1 MGIYKNTSNLQMFS
15 SRVSEL
21 QYVNWHDGG
30 LPNYNELLKRA
41 EEKDRMEPIKA
52 QDEIFEFKEGLAPA
66 YRTDIRKW
74 GYIDEKMNEVIE
86 FKYDA
91 AAPFYNGCAE
101 VKINRRAGCIDKN
114 GNIIIECKYDTIFT
128 SGDTLVIKV
137 NGKIAKADRKGKFL
151 SDFV

>member
-1 MGIYKNTSNLQMFS
+1 MGIYKNTSNFRMFS
-15 SRVSEL
+15 SRVSEVE
-21 QYVNWHDGG
+21 YVKWHDGDM
-30 LPNYNELLKRA
+30 PNYNKALNEARDKDWRELL
-41 EEKDRMEPIKA
+41 EDPE
-52 QDEIFEFKEGLAPA
+52 EIFDFSEGLAPA